1 MSLLRFRPTCALAGF
16 HDMTGILF
24 FLFLCTSYLDASL
37 KENLNWLLSKLNR
50 LETRHYYLTAKVP
63 PVCHGQHTY
72 SHPFHPLVLSLFLSI
87 SPRAFGVRSGW
98 ASWSICACLRH
109 WTVVD
114 VGQSCKSCVV
124 LYQTAIV
131 TSGDAAK
138 PDAKL
143 CWWIAGAACK
153 IINSIMKVIS
163 QLNGLSCAW
172 PSLS

>member
-1 MSLLRFRPTCALAGF
+1 MCSCWLSWYK
-16 HDMTGILF
+16 ILF
-24 FLFLCTSYLDASL
+24 FLFLCTYYLDVSL
-37 KENLNWLLSKLNR
+37 KDNLNWLQSKLNR

-63 PVCHGQHTY
+63 PVCHGKHTY
-72 SHPFHPLVLSLFLSI
+72 SHPFHPLIPSLFLYI

-114 VGQSCKSCVV
+114 LGQRCKSCVV

-138 PDAKL
+138 LDAKC
-143 CWWIAGAACK
+143 CWWIAGAVCK
-153 IINSIMKVIS
+153 IIKSIMKVIS
-163 QLNGLSCAW
+163 QLNGLSRAW